1 MDDTDV
7 FSVFSGTDVAV
18 QQPVDVPQSFSD
30 QGFVDNA
37 PSPDSPNFWVSQS
50 AIERGGSPSG
60 FVESASDQQAA
71 ANYAK
76 NLGNGFMD
84 TAVKLL
90 AQLRGNSGQDRNA
103 ATGRARPQRTIAD
116 LLGLSGA
123 SGTVQAQAPGMQG
136 MWVLIVVGVAFLG
149 LMLLAR
155 R

>member
-7 FSVFSGTDVAV
+7 FAVFSGTDVAV
-18 QQPVDVPQSFSD
+18 QQPVDVPQSFND
-30 QGFVDNA
+30 QGFIDNA
-37 PSPDSPNFWVSQS
+37 PSPDSPNYWVSQS

-84 TAVKLL
+84 AAAKLL
-90 AQLRGNSGQDRNA
+90 TSLRGNTGQDRNA
-103 ATGRARPQRTIAD
+103 ATGRARPQRTVAD

-136 MWVLIVVGVAFLG
+136 MWILMVMGAAFLA
-149 LMLLAR
+149 LVFLAR